1 MATTK
6 IVTVVVD
13 FDSNGVSTGSCSV
26 DGKRYSNFP
35 AGLVTGQRGIGTGPH
50 SLAFQAEVNDFGTP
64 ATLSAYTLFDHRKQ
78 GAGQRVSVSSHN

>member
-1 MATTK
+1 MATR

-35 AGLVTGQRGIGTGPH
+35 AGLVTGQKGIGTGPH
-50 SLAFQAEVNDFGTP
+50 SLTFQAETSDFGTP
-64 ATLSAYTLFDHRKQ
+64 ATLSAYTLFDHRKY
-78 GAGQRVSVSSHN
+78 GASVRVAVSSHN